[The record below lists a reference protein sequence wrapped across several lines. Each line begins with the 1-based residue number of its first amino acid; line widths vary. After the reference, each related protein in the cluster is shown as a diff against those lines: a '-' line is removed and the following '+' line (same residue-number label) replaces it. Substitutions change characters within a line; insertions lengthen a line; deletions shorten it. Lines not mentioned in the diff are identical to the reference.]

1 MLCQFLPPSKV
12 SQSCMY
18 VLPFLLLSSI
28 TVHPKRLNIAPC
40 KHGFYILSEERTLGT
55 SGLHF
60 FKISKKK
67 KKKKKKQNRPA
78 CTQRVSAPLAPGKG
92 VLSSKTCQHWCPKKK
107 GIQALFLTWTFF
119 TSGQCVLFSNN

>member
-1 MLCQFLPPSKV
+1 
-12 SQSCMY
+12 MY

-67 KKKKKKQNRPA
+67 KKQKTEQTSMYTASQRTFGTWEGSLVIQDVPA
-78 CTQRVSAPLAPGKG
+78 LVP
-92 VLSSKTCQHWCPKKK
+92 
-107 GIQALFLTWTFF
+107 
-119 TSGQCVLFSNN
+119 